1 MKIPQAK
8 KSSPFSAHFFA
19 TSITIRTSKSVY
31 IARHA
36 NKEIAKHIENTNFDG
51 GTESA
56 KANPPTHWP
65 TQMPESIKQSC
76 PWEPPAP
83 PPKGS
88 EAISNSAW

>member
-56 KANPPTHWP
+56 KA
-65 TQMPESIKQSC
+65 K
-76 PWEPPAP
+76 P
-83 PPKGS
+83 PP
-88 EAISNSAW
+88 